1 MWKLFLSAGHGRI
14 IGMFTSEELA
24 EAAMLME
31 MMAQLSEDRAC
42 REIEED
48 AAAERE
54 YRDVREISDEEL
66 LDGLRDWY
74 SVEYEA

>member
-1 MWKLFLSAGHGRI
+1 
-14 IGMFTSEELA
+14 MFTSEELA
-24 EAAMLME
+24 EEAMLME

-54 YRDVREISDEEL
+54 YREVREISDEEL

-74 SVEYEA
+74 AVEYEA

>member
-1 MWKLFLSAGHGRI
+1 MWKLFLRAGHGGI
-14 IGMFTSEELA
+14 IGMFTSKELA
-24 EAAMLME
+24 EEAMLME

-42 REIEED
+42 REIEEELL
-48 AAAERE
+48 AERN

>member
-1 MWKLFLSAGHGRI
+1 MWKLFLRAGHGRI
-14 IGMFTSEELA
+14 IGMFTSKELA

-31 MMAQLSEDRAC
+31 MMEQLSEERAC

-74 SVEYEA
+74 AVEYEA

>member
-1 MWKLFLSAGHGRI
+1 MWKLFLTAGHGRI
-14 IGMFTSEELA
+14 IGMFTTEELA
-24 EAAMLME
+24 EAAKLME
-31 MMAQLSEDRAC
+31 MTSQLSEDRAC
-42 REIEED
+42 REIEEA

-54 YRDVREISDEEL
+54 YREVREISDEEL

>member
-1 MWKLFLSAGHGRI
+1 MWKLFLRAGHGRI

-24 EAAMLME
+24 EEAMLME

-54 YRDVREISDEEL
+54 YREVREISDEEL